1 MHQNWPPSKSKEI
14 RSKSPEKLPNP
25 SPPFQIFPNQ
35 KKNPNH
41 PKTLQIL
48 PNLRRIFPN
57 TTKIF
62 QIQRK
67 RPKSQEYLANPCK
80 SKGIRPKPFKFL
92 KNSGRITRIPKN
104 TSKSSKILQI
114 LIFSQIRQIY
124 GQNLTPAPA
133 NFSTAFYKFGTSR
146 EPVGN
151 QSGTSR
157 EPVGKIRA
165 PL

>member
-14 RSKSPEKLPNP
+14 LSKSPEKLPNP
-25 SPPFQIFPNQ
+25 SPPFQIFPNHPSP
-35 KKNPNH
+35 KKIFPNH
-41 PKTLQIL
+41 PKTFQIL
-48 PNLRRIFPN
+48 PNLRKIFPN
-57 TTKIF
+57 TKKI

-124 GQNLTPAPA
+124 GQNLTPASA

-146 EPVGN
+146 EPVG
-151 QSGTSR
+151 
-157 EPVGKIRA
+157 KIRA